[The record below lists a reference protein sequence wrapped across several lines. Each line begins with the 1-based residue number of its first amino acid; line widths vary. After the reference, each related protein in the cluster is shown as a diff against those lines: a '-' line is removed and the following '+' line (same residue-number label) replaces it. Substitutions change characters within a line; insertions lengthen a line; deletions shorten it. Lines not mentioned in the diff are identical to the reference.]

1 MNPHQRPRPEEKFP
15 SDLRR
20 REYTLRAEI
29 EALEGQVVRPP
40 APRAQQAPRERDR
53 DRQRESD
60 RFRHPVE
67 VELHDRIEFATRARG
82 AHSENA
88 SRKRSQAARHFRR
101 FLWLCAIMAA
111 MAVWLLMKG

>member
-29 EALEGQVVRPP
+29 EALEGQVLRPP
-40 APRAQQAPRERDR
+40 APRAQQAPREREPKR
-53 DRQRESD
+53 ERESD

-67 VELHDRIEFATRARG
+67 VELHDRIEFDTRARG
-82 AHSENA
+82 SQPESAP
-88 SRKRSQAARHFRR
+88 RKRSQAGRQFRR
-101 FLWLCAIMAA
+101 FLWLCAIMAG
-111 MAVWLLMKG
+111 MAAWLLLKG